1 MENLDKK
8 NLKPSVF
15 PTPKEIKESEERA
28 KIAAYEAEKKMVTSE
43 VYSNAEINND
53 QSDAIS
59 MMRKRTEEQM
69 RIKEQLGVVKDA
81 SLFENTSSY
90 QSLNK
95 QKNEEQLR
103 LRDEQLIKNK
113 QLIDKFQKQ
122 TEEASIR
129 KTITQPTTQP
139 SMENN
144 QGGYVPPK
152 QPPTNNVIS
161 YGQNPSNINQYI
173 VELSQPNYN
182 SAFDVIPLPSKG
194 KLYQNKKQNARISFM
209 TTADE
214 NILTSP
220 NLLQSG
226 EFLEI
231 LINRKLLEQDLRYK
245 DLHVG
250 DRNAIMIWLRATG
263 YGEMYPVTLLDE
275 NDVPFDT
282 EINLHELKVKNLGAE
297 PDAEGLFDFTLPTS
311 KVNLK
316 FKLLTCGDIDDIEK
330 MVEQD
335 KLNESPINNSSIYK
349 LEKSIV
355 EVNGN
360 RNKEEIKMFIDNI
373 RIMDGKAFNDYVDN
387 VDSGIDLNIEIQ
399 TPGGGSIKTFLPL
412 NINFFWPNFGL

>member
-1 MENLDKK
+1 MEQNNDK
-8 NLKPSVF
+8 NQKPNVF

-43 VYSNAEINND
+43 VYSNAEVPND

-81 SLFENTSSY
+81 SLSENTSSY

-194 KLYQNKKQNARISFM
+194 KLYQNKKQNARVSFM